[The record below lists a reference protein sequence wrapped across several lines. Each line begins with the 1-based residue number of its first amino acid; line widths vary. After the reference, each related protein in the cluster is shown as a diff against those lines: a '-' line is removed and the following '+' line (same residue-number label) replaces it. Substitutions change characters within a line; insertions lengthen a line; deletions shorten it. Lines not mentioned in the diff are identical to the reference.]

1 MFVIQKVKTFYHCVI
16 WCSRL
21 ISSSSNLEVTGNKG
35 TILETETDIAV
46 SNLPQAVK
54 DQVKT
59 HYIGSKIAEAASIV
73 KANGKTI
80 YEAKANRKDVLFDK
94 EENFVKDAKD

>member
-1 MFVIQKVKTFYHCVI
+1 
-16 WCSRL
+16 
-21 ISSSSNLEVTGNKG
+21 
-35 TILETETDIAV
+35 
-46 SNLPQAVK
+46 VK